1 MARETAAPTESRHRA
16 DPPPPARRRA
26 PGRRWLRAGLGAA
39 VFVALLAAGILALPR
54 AGLPPG
60 GFRGTGAEAAGVA
73 AVRYRAGPL
82 RRGLL
87 GDGYRDAWAAPVRV
101 PLLALD
107 TFAGGLT
114 PDRPGGGNQTRS
126 LHLRGAD
133 GRDYVF
139 RSTDKD
145 QGGRLGPVARATFGR
160 VRQDQVGA
168 LHPAAAIVADGL
180 LDATAIPHADP
191 RLVAMPDDPR
201 LGPFRADFAG
211 RLGIIE
217 ESQHDGFGG
226 AREVVDTDELWAEL
240 RARPAEPVDARMF
253 LSARLM
259 DVYLGDW
266 DRHEGQYRWGR
277 MEGAGGARWV
287 PIPRDRDYAMASYG
301 GLLPSLARRG
311 DAKIVRFDGEVRD
324 LGGLMVEAG
333 PLDARFL
340 CPLPAAAWDSA
351 AASLR
356 AVLTDSAIAASVGR
370 MPAPYVRLDGDEMA
384 STLRARRDRLPAVA
398 RDFRR
403 RLRESGACES
413 AASGAPAESGG

>member
-1 MARETAAPTESRHRA
+1 MARETAVSTESRHRA

-26 PGRRWLRAGLGAA
+26 PRGRWLRAGLGVAA
-39 VFVALLAAGILALPR
+39 FGALLAAGTCALPK

-60 GFRGTGAEAAGVA
+60 GFVRGGSEAEGVA
-73 AVRYRAGPL
+73 ATRYRAGPL

-87 GDGYRDAWAAPVRV
+87 GDGHRDAWAAPIRV
-101 PLLALD
+101 PVLALD

-114 PDRPGGGNQTRS
+114 PERPGGGNQTRS

-145 QGGRLGPVARATFGR
+145 QGGRLGPFAHATFGR

-168 LHPAAAIVADGL
+168 LHPAAAVVADGL
-180 LDATAIPHADP
+180 LDATALPHADP

-201 LGPFRADFAG
+201 LGRFRADFAG

-217 ESQHDGFGG
+217 QNPQDGFGG
-226 AREVVDTDELWAEL
+226 AGTVVDTEELLARL

-266 DRHEGQYRWGR
+266 DRHEGQWKWGR
-277 MEGAGGARWV
+277 MEGAGGPRWV
-287 PIPRDRDYAMASYG
+287 PIPRDRDYALADYG
-301 GLLPSLARRG
+301 GLLPSLARRR
-311 DAKIVRFDGEVRD
+311 DAKIVRFDDEIRD
-324 LGGLMVEAG
+324 VGGLMVEAR

-340 CPLPAAAWDSA
+340 CPLPATAWDSA

-356 AVLTDSAIAASVGR
+356 TALTDSAIAASVRR
-370 MPAPYVRLDGDEMA
+370 MPAPYVRLGGEQMIA
-384 STLRARRDRLPAVA
+384 TLRARRDRLPAVA

-403 RLRESGACES
+403 RLRESGACGGS
-413 AASGAPAESGG
+413 AAGR